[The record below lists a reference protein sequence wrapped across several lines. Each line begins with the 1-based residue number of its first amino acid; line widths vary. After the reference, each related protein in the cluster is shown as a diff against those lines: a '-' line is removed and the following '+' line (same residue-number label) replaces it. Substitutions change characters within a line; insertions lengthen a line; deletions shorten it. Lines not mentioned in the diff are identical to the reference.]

1 MKDVKTDLDCK
12 ISSEITKQAE
22 TVTAQVKTD
31 LRNRNVF
38 TEMLLKK
45 QAEALTAH
53 VETVQ
58 TDLTTQSEVVKQLQ
72 SEVRSLVTALRE
84 QTEMVME
91 QQRQTKESW

>member
-12 ISSEITKQAE
+12 ISSEIKKQAE